1 MRMSLIRGLVVAVMS
16 WGASASAQTS
26 FSLTPPCAPG
36 LCGASRLGAAAMKPA
51 GAVGDSQYIEVDV
64 AATQLLQ
71 SSSEHIAISGFA
83 NGQPFISSGA
93 FGTNAPNGGI
103 GIALGRIDT
112 ASHPSC
118 PADPSDSKVEF
129 AIERFAWNDIYGS
142 DILHCVS
149 FDKAALNGVWKLRIG
164 IYVSCVGTTCS
175 ASASLEDPVT
185 FVQFGAVSS
194 SGIALANPNTAR
206 RPWYAVTNFAA
217 EPFNYSATFWVRSES
232 YTSY

>member
-71 SSSEHIAISGFA
+71 SSS
-83 NGQPFISSGA
+83 
-93 FGTNAPNGGI
+93 
-103 GIALGRIDT
+103 
-112 ASHPSC
+112 
-118 PADPSDSKVEF
+118 
-129 AIERFAWNDIYGS
+129 
-142 DILHCVS
+142 
-149 FDKAALNGVWKLRIG
+149 
-164 IYVSCVGTTCS
+164 
-175 ASASLEDPVT
+175 
-185 FVQFGAVSS
+185 
-194 SGIALANPNTAR
+194 GIALANPNTAR
-206 RPWYAVTNFAA
+206 RPWYAVTHFAA

-232 YTSY
+232 YNSY